1 MIPIDDA
8 WRVLKALPERQIS
21 ISNRIPTKYRQD
33 ARRYKTA
40 HPSISDE
47 RLADAY
53 YDKDQNRHNVD
64 SSVWDTRRGLGKN
77 KAAGEWVSN
86 AEAHQDTNRGKNSLL
101 TRIKQLPKRTAIDL
115 GTHQRVEG
123 IAARANRDY
132 EYGGGNYDESR
143 YQRER
148 DDVIRQRNEW
158 ANRMSWT
165 DANQA
170 NEEAQAQM
178 QAGTLEMQPAPQ
190 PPAPQPPAPQPP
202 APQPPDPSK
211 MMMGE
216 PMDIAWGVL
225 G

>member
-1 MIPIDDA
+1 MPIDNA
-8 WRVLKALPERQIS
+8 WCVLKGLPERQIS
-21 ISNRIPTKYRQD
+21 TAPGTVWENKYSE
-33 ARRYKTA
+33 TA

-47 RLADAY
+47 RLADAHLSTTETGLPTEF
-53 YDKDQNRHNVD
+53 DEED
-64 SSVWDTRRGLGKN
+64 SFWDTRRGK
-77 KAAGEWVSN
+77 WVSL

-101 TRIKQLPKRTAIDL
+101 TRIKQLPKRFAIDL
-115 GTHQRVEG
+115 GAHDRIENLT
-123 IAARANRDY
+123 ARANRDWDAGEGRY
-132 EYGGGNYDESR
+132 AEKTPVGFSR

-148 DDVIRQRNEW
+148 DDIMRQRNEW
-158 ANRMSWT
+158 ANRMSWA

-190 PPAPQPPAPQPP
+190 PP
-202 APQPPDPSK
+202 DPSK